1 MLSLKEVIVVE
12 GKYDKEKLKK
22 ITDAPIVC
30 THWFEI
36 YRSKKIVNT
45 IKALAKDRGVIILT
59 DSDRAGFRI
68 RNYLKQCLGDKIP
81 VKNAYV
87 PQIEGKERR
96 KDKAGADGILGVE
109 GIDDKII
116 EDILIKAAVVTDER
130 LEANIIAFE
139 LNFEQGVK
147 RETIEAKVY
156 KAIDS
161 LEALIQHNISD
172 LSTWILREYELNKT
186 YADDKV
192 AFSEYLKELREEIRK
207 DTLKKIDER

>member
-30 THWFEI
+30 THGFEI

-45 IKALAKDRGVIILT
+45 IKTLAKDRGVIILT

-68 RNYLKQCLGDKIP
+68 RNYLKQCLGDKIT

-96 KDKAGADGILGVE
+96 KEKAGSDGILGVE
-109 GIDDKII
+109 GIDDEIII
-116 EDILIKAAVVTDER
+116 ETLKKAAVIIDAEKLNPVTKAEFYADGFSGKPDSVDKR
-130 LEANIIAFE
+130 KKLAKVLNLPATMSANALLDIINKAYGKE
-139 LNFEQGVK
+139 CY
-147 RETIEAKVY
+147 RETVDK
-156 KAIDS
+156 
-161 LEALIQHNISD
+161 
-172 LSTWILREYELNKT
+172 IL
-186 YADDKV
+186 
-192 AFSEYLKELREEIRK
+192 
-207 DTLKKIDER
+207 

>member
-1 MLSLKEVIVVE
+1 MLSIKEVIVVE

-22 ITDAPIVC
+22 VTDAPIVC
-30 THWFEI
+30 THGFEI

-130 LEANIIAFE
+130 LEA
-139 LNFEQGVK
+139 VS
-147 RETIEAKVY
+147 
-156 KAIDS
+156 KA
-161 LEALIQHNISD
+161 EF
-172 LSTWILREYELNKT
+172 
-186 YADDKV
+186 YADGFSGKDDSADKRKKLSK
-192 AFSEYLKELREEIRK
+192 ALNLPATMSANALLDIINKAYGRDAYKEAV
-207 DTLKKIDER
+207 DKIF

>member
-30 THWFEI
+30 THGFEI

-45 IKALAKDRGVIILT
+45 IKTLAKDRGVIILT

-68 RNYLKQCLGDKIP
+68 RNYLKQCLGDKIQ

-96 KDKAGADGILGVE
+96 KEEAGADGILGVE
-109 GIDDKII
+109 GIDDETII
-116 EDILIKAAVVTDER
+116 ETLKKAAVVIDAEKLNPVTKAEFYADGFSGKPDSVDKR
-130 LEANIIAFE
+130 KKLAKALNLPATMSANALLDIINKAYGKE
-139 LNFEQGVK
+139 CY
-147 RETIEAKVY
+147 RETVDK
-156 KAIDS
+156 
-161 LEALIQHNISD
+161 
-172 LSTWILREYELNKT
+172 IL
-186 YADDKV
+186 
-192 AFSEYLKELREEIRK
+192 
-207 DTLKKIDER
+207 

>member
-1 MLSLKEVIVVE
+1 MLSIKEVIVVE

-22 ITDAPIVC
+22 VTDAPIVC
-30 THWFEI
+30 THGFEI

-45 IKALAKDRGVIILT
+45 IKTLAKDRGVIILT

-130 LEANIIAFE
+130 LEA
-139 LNFEQGVK
+139 VS
-147 RETIEAKVY
+147 
-156 KAIDS
+156 KA
-161 LEALIQHNISD
+161 EF
-172 LSTWILREYELNKT
+172 
-186 YADDKV
+186 YADGFSGKDDSADKRKKL
-192 AFSEYLKELREEIRK
+192 AKALNLPATMSANALLDIINKAYGRDAYKEAV
-207 DTLKKIDER
+207 DKIF

>member
-1 MLSLKEVIVVE
+1 MLSIKEVIVVE
-12 GKYDKEKLKK
+12 GKYDKEKLKR

-30 THWFEI
+30 THGFEI

-45 IKALAKDRGVIILT
+45 IKTLAKDRGVIILT

-96 KDKAGADGILGVE
+96 KNKAGADGILGVE

-116 EDILIKAAVVTDER
+116 EDILKKAAVVTDEK
-130 LEANIIAFE
+130 LEA
-139 LNFEQGVK
+139 VS
-147 RETIEAKVY
+147 
-156 KAIDS
+156 KA
-161 LEALIQHNISD
+161 EF
-172 LSTWILREYELNKT
+172 
-186 YADDKV
+186 YADGFSGKDDSADKRKKL
-192 AFSEYLKELREEIRK
+192 AKALNLPATMSANALLDIINKAYGRDAYKEAV
-207 DTLKKIDER
+207 DKIF